1 MKIIYIC
8 IPLATDVAIRLW
20 ILFFYRTTFSKY
32 IERLCNIALYFLFY
46 LFTLKKIIFL
56 FLHFTFL
63 FVFNSISSSYNFNLS
78 KKHFFFFVLLSESI
92 RITALLKLRS
102 RFFLDFSFYIKIV
115 FFFYNKNERRLV
127 QYRSKRRCQ

>member
-1 MKIIYIC
+1 MLRY
-8 IPLATDVAIRLW
+8 DYG
-20 ILFFYRTTFSKY
+20 FYFSIELHFSKY

-46 LFTLKKIIFL
+46 LFTLYKKKIIFL

-63 FVFNSISSSYNFNLS
+63 FY
-78 KKHFFFFVLLSESI
+78 FFFLYFASTLV
-92 RITALLKLRS
+92 TTF
-102 RFFLDFSFYIKIV
+102 FFLRFIVRINSNHSAFKITITFFSRFSFYIKIV